1 MSDEKMI
8 DPVEMDQSSLY
19 GTPVESPSG
28 FICPECGGAIWE
40 ISQGS
45 LRTFQCHINHTFSAE
60 SFIEGQAEEIEYLLW
75 TLLRTFKDRVRLAQ
89 HLAKEANNNNQPL
102 TAQQFENQAQ
112 QALQRAELIQQVLL
126 AGEA

>member
-19 GTPVESPSG
+19 STPAGSPTSLT
-28 FICPECGGAIWE
+28 CPECGGAIWE

-60 SFIEGQAEEIEYLLW
+60 NFIEGQAEEIEHMLW
-75 TLLRTFKDRVRLAQ
+75 TLLRTLKDRVRLTQ

-102 TAQQFENQAQ
+102 IAQQFENQAQ
-112 QALQRAELIQQVLL
+112 QALQRAELIQQALL